1 MNGSVFVFVEL
12 ARTIARLSLLCMFV
26 AFAAYTVAY
35 VVLLVRFRLPAW
47 TTAAAFREGKGQPW
61 FRLLTFCQACAFV
74 TPLFF
79 VAWVAALDASAAPR
93 YETLTHLALSAA
105 VAFAVLSSV
114 YYFVQFALAGAGAT
128 GPGGAALTQLAQLNP
143 ASVFAAVNIL
153 GWTLF
158 FAVASLCLAPLFLGG
173 GAGTSVLA
181 GLLLLNGGV
190 CLVGVAGY
198 LGHVRALSVIFFNGM
213 GLAVLGFSLA
223 GLLVS

>member
-1 MNGSVFVFVEL
+1 MNGSVFVFGEL
-12 ARTIARLSLLCMFV
+12 ARTVARLSLLCMFV
-26 AFAAYTVAY
+26 AFVAYTLAY

-114 YYFVQFALAGAGAT
+114 YYFVQFALAGADAT
-128 GPGGAALTQLAQLNP
+128 VPGGAALTQLNP
-143 ASVFAAVNIL
+143 ASVFAAVNVL

-158 FAVASLCLAPLFLGG
+158 FAVASLCLAPLFLSG
-173 GAGTSVLA
+173 GAGTVVLA
-181 GLLLLNGGV
+181 GLLLLNGVV
-190 CLVGVAGY
+190 CLLGMAGY
-198 LGHVRALSVIFFNGM
+198 LAHVRALSVVFFNGM

-223 GLLVS
+223 GFLVL